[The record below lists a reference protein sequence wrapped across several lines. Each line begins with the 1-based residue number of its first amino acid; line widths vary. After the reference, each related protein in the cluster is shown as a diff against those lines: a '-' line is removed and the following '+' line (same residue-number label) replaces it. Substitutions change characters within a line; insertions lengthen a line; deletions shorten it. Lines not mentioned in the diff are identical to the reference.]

1 MWCNKTLSRGST
13 EPRRGWLGPKAA
25 AIDGTQALE
34 HAREAETYWE
44 ALAQDG
50 LAQSERL
57 KDLLEE
63 SALWR
68 APAGELH
75 FPHTRAS
82 TLASGTRQLL
92 NDHGMVIIALQAP
105 ALRV

>member
-1 MWCNKTLSRGST
+1 MD
-13 EPRRGWLGPKAA
+13 A
-25 AIDGTQALE
+25 QALE
-34 HAREAETYWE
+34 NAREAETHWE

-68 APAGELH
+68 APAGELCWTH
-75 FPHTRAS
+75 
-82 TLASGTRQLL
+82 
-92 NDHGMVIIALQAP
+92 
-105 ALRV
+105 

>member
-1 MWCNKTLSRGST
+1 MLPEMPWWRWC
-13 EPRRGWLGPKAA
+13 
-25 AIDGTQALE
+25 QALE
-34 HAREAETYWE
+34 SSRDAEAHWE

-68 APAGELH
+68 IPTG
-75 FPHTRAS
+75 
-82 TLASGTRQLL
+82 
-92 NDHGMVIIALQAP
+92 
-105 ALRV
+105 ALRHSHSGRLSTENYMQRGASPGWHAW

>member
-1 MWCNKTLSRGST
+1 
-13 EPRRGWLGPKAA
+13 
-25 AIDGTQALE
+25 LE
-34 HAREAETYWE
+34 HARDAETHWE

-68 APAGELH
+68 APAGESQSKAFQH
-75 FPHTRAS
+75 
-82 TLASGTRQLL
+82 
-92 NDHGMVIIALQAP
+92 
-105 ALRV
+105 LRCMHVPGAEV

>member
-1 MWCNKTLSRGST
+1 MTNV
-13 EPRRGWLGPKAA
+13 
-25 AIDGTQALE
+25 DVQALD
-34 HAREAETYWE
+34 HAREAETHWE

-68 APAGELH
+68 APAGE
-75 FPHTRAS
+75 S
-82 TLASGTRQLL
+82 
-92 NDHGMVIIALQAP
+92 
-105 ALRV
+105 